1 LFSIK
6 PCVNGNQVNVDFS
19 GCSGI
24 HNFIITGTYF
34 PGGSAMKNNLTRLT
48 DTVSAIKTN
57 FLFRTRLL
65 PTHVFVLETKNGL
78 VLFDTGSPG
87 SGRLIVESLQ
97 EAGLDPGSV
106 RAICL
111 SHWHRDHAG
120 SIAEITDLLKPESG
134 IEIFIGQP
142 DLPLLE
148 AQRVRVLRFHPFLNL
163 PVRHRPGRLPSP
175 SNGPIIALDRAGCTR
190 LDRKYGIKAIP
201 TPGHTPGHTAYL
213 HRETGSLFSGCAL
226 SLLNP
231 HLVGMVPIFHD
242 RKEQVRSGQLLAKL
256 DFRYLF
262 PVHMFLRTDEI
273 PLEKRLPCNGKKGA
287 TAKLMGDHFL
297 FRYSDHEG

>member
-1 LFSIK
+1 
-6 PCVNGNQVNVDFS
+6 
-19 GCSGI
+19 
-24 HNFIITGTYF
+24 
-34 PGGSAMKNNLTRLT
+34 MKNNLTRLT
-48 DTVSAIKTN
+48 DSVSAIKTD
-57 FLFRTRLL
+57 FLFKTRLL

-78 VLFDTGSPG
+78 ILFDTGSPG
-87 SGRLIVESLQ
+87 SGKMIVESLK
-97 EAGLDPGSV
+97 EAGFDPGSI

-120 SIAEITDLLKPESG
+120 SLGEITGLVKPASG
-134 IEIFIGQP
+134 VDIFIGRP
-142 DLPLLE
+142 DLPLLT
-148 AQRVRVLRFHPFLNL
+148 AQRPRILRFHPFLNI

-175 SNGPIIALDRAGCTR
+175 SNSRLIPLDSAGYAT

-226 SLLNP
+226 SLLNRDI
-231 HLVGMVPIFHD
+231 VGMVPIFHD
-242 RKEQVRSGQLLAKL
+242 RKEQIRSGQRLAEL

-273 PLEKRLPCNGKKGA
+273 PLAKRLPCTGKKGIMA
-287 TAKLMGDHFL
+287 RLMGNHLF
-297 FRYSDHEG
+297 FRYGEHAE